1 MNGEESKAPSPRRK
15 QGSGVRAADAPLRRP
30 HPPATPG
37 ASPRVEKSFHLPV
50 DGEELEREIAKGTR
64 LVARRD
70 PAIAALIKRTGA
82 MELRDPLDDSF
93 AALVR
98 SIMYQQLAGAAAT
111 AIHGRFLKLFA
122 EALSPVA
129 VLALP
134 AGVMR
139 AAGVSGPKEA
149 AIVDL
154 ARKVADGT
162 VPLGDVDTLTDDE
175 LVERLVQV
183 RGIGRWTAE
192 MFLMFQLR
200 RLDVWPVDDYGV
212 RKGWTVTH
220 RQKAMIT
227 PKALQAEGEQF
238 RPYRTI
244 AAWYCWRAVEN
255 IVLPT

>member
-1 MNGEESKAPSPRRK
+1 MNGEELSKS
-15 QGSGVRAADAPLRRP
+15 L
-30 HPPATPG
+30 
-37 ASPRVEKSFHLPV
+37 
-50 DGEELEREIAKGTR
+50 AKGTR

-70 PAIAALIKRTGA
+70 LAMARLIRRTGA
-82 MELRDPLDDSF
+82 VDLRDPLDDSF

-122 EALSPVA
+122 DALSPAA

-134 AGVMR
+134 AGAMR

-149 AIVDL
+149 AITDL
-154 ARKVADGT
+154 ARKVGDGT
-162 VPLGDVDTLTDDE
+162 VPLGDVDSLSDDQ
-175 LVERLVQV
+175 LVERLTKV

-192 MFLMFQLR
+192 MFLIFQLR

-212 RKGWTVTH
+212 RKGWTLAH
-220 RQKAMIT
+220 RKREMIT
-227 PKALQAEGEQF
+227 PRALQAEGEIF

-255 IVLPT
+255 LVLPT

>member
-1 MNGEESKAPSPRRK
+1 MA
-15 QGSGVRAADAPLRRP
+15 Q
-30 HPPATPG
+30 
-37 ASPRVEKSFHLPV
+37 
-50 DGEELEREIAKGTR
+50 
-64 LVARRD
+64 
-70 PAIAALIKRTGA
+70 LIKRTGA
-82 MELRDPLDDSF
+82 MNLRDPLPDGF

-111 AIHGRFLKLFA
+111 AIHGRFLKLFVDS
-122 EALSPVA
+122 LSPAA

-134 AGVMR
+134 EGSMR

-149 AIVDL
+149 AITDL

-162 VPLGDVDTLTDDE
+162 VPLADVDSLSEDE
-175 LVERLVQV
+175 LVARLVQV

-192 MFLMFQLR
+192 MFLIFQLR

-212 RKGWTVTH
+212 RRGWTLAH
-220 RQKAMIT
+220 RKREMIT
-227 PKALQAEGEQF
+227 PKSLQAEGEKF
-238 RPYRTI
+238 RPYRSI